1 MAQTKRKRHSKHRGN
16 AAGGIVARGRTGRP
30 PTAEEKKRTDRDSR
44 REERLNRKPTVRG
57 AAQKALLGAAFM
69 FVFALFLIHPKH
81 GGNRLIPA
89 LIEAVIAGLLYFAAM
104 YYFESAMWRRRMKKK
119 AAASRR

>member
-1 MAQTKRKRHSKHRGN
+1 MAQTKRKRHTKHRGN

-30 PTAEEKKRTDRDSR
+30 PSAEERKRSDRDSR
-44 REERLNRKPTVRG
+44 REERLNRKPTWKG

-69 FVFALFLIHPKH
+69 FIFALFILPAKKGHS
-81 GGNRLIPA
+81 RVVPA
-89 LIEAVIAGLLYFAAM
+89 LIEAVIAGLLYFFAM